1 MMHSNQLYYSL
12 LQFHNAG
19 TDSSS
24 RCRGIRNDILSLVGG
39 GRSGDSQS
47 ELSPGRACLCESP
60 LLPITTQDEL
70 SSRSS
75 YNPEPAKDCRNEG
88 SHTTLTNALACRN
101 EGSHTTLTNALAC
114 QNEGFYTTLTNA
126 LACRNEGFYTTLTN
140 ALACRNEGSHTTL
153 TNAPDWPV
161 GTRDPIQP

>member
-1 MMHSNQLYYSL
+1 MDRDLEARDARHTSEVIHIYSL
-12 LQFHNAG
+12 RGYSGFITPVSSCLAG

-24 RCRGIRNDILSLVGG
+24 RCRRIRNDILSLVGG

-47 ELSPGRACLCESP
+47 ELSPGRACSCESP
-60 LLPITTQDEL
+60 LLPIATQDEL

-101 EGSHTTLTNALAC
+101 EG
-114 QNEGFYTTLTNA
+114 
-126 LACRNEGFYTTLTN
+126 FYTTLTN

-153 TNAPDWPV
+153 TNSPDWPV